1 MSDKDYDKDIRAGVL
16 ATLIG
21 IISIAVLLNE
31 PLLQSLGPSL
41 GPSLFIIAALFST
54 YIVTGPICI
63 VKSIYKKLT
72 DNKSSRPTHSTYG
85 YKASQLDR
93 DDIVDEKHEHVDI
106 NSNQQNKAT
115 QQSHCPQHH
124 TIPFTPF
131 APVSPVSPVSPIQ
144 SEPSDISKNNRQ
156 AKMGGNKHPPRKAFT
171 TFSRRHVFTKAWC
184 QISLPLY

>member
-1 MSDKDYDKDIRAGVL
+1 M